1 MQFPY
6 FLERETPFPQFLC
19 SVMGTQIN
27 VLELLLFATKDA
39 QCLQPAA
46 SWGYQSAPNSVRE
59 PPDSAG
65 WGGELRALRQIS
77 YSAGEGDAPFPFFT
91 PATPSAS
98 RSSAPSAPRT

>member
-27 VLELLLFATKDA
+27 VLELSLFATKDA

-59 PPDSAG
+59 PRTPLA
-65 WGGELRALRQIS
+65 GGELRALRQIS